1 MIELVEGKDEPP
13 QVRKEFERSG
23 KTGGLLLLRML
34 QAYHHTGQYV
44 VLDLGFCVLK
54 AIVDL
59 QKVGVYSAA
68 LIKKRKYWPKGVPG
82 EAMRSHLDEEGV

>member
-1 MIELVEGKDEPP
+1 M
-13 QVRKEFERSG
+13 
-23 KTGGLLLLRML
+23 
-34 QAYHHTGQYV
+34 
-44 VLDLGFCVLK
+44 VLDSGFCVLK

-82 EAMRSHLDEEGV
+82 EAMQSHFDKEGYKSVTATRFRVCWMG